1 MLLRLQNIRVAYK
14 DTLVIDGVSLD
25 IGDNEIVSLIGPN
38 GAGKSTVLKAIM
50 NLGDTSVISGEIF
63 FNGENIKGMKTNH
76 LISKGISYIP
86 QGNSV
91 FTSLTVEENLRL
103 ALSIAGNS
111 SSAMNTVYDRFPV
124 LTQKKRERAANLSGG
139 EKQILGLAR
148 ALVTKPKLL
157 LLDEPSIGLSPKFVS
172 EIFNNIKALKKGGTS
187 IIIVEQ
193 KVKEALEISDRTYIL
208 KAGKNFFEGTSEK
221 IRKSGHL
228 EHAYLGG

>member
-1 MLLRLQNIRVAYK
+1 MLLDIRKFSVAYS
-14 DTLVIDGVSLD
+14 DTLIISGLSCHV
-25 IGDNEIVSLIGPN
+25 DNGEIVSLIGPN

-50 NLGDTSVISGEIF
+50 NLGDTSATSGEIF
-63 FNGENIKGMKTNH
+63 FNGENIKGMKTNQ
-76 LISKGISYIP
+76 LISKGLSYIP

-91 FTSLTVEENLRL
+91 FTSLTVEENLRV
-103 ALSIAGNS
+103 ALSITGNGN
-111 SSAMNTVYDRFPV
+111 SAMNAIYGRFTV
-124 LTQKKRERAANLSGG
+124 LAEKRSERASNLSGG

-172 EIFNNIKALKKGGTS
+172 QIFNNIKDLKRGGTS
-187 IIIVEQ
+187 IIIIEQ
-193 KVKEALEISDRTYIL
+193 RVKEALEISDRTYIL
-208 KAGKNFFEGTSEK
+208 KAGKMFFGGTSDE

>member
-1 MLLRLQNIRVAYK
+1 MLLDIRNIGIAYS
-14 DTLVIDGVSLD
+14 DTVIVQGLSCHV
-25 IGDNEIVSLIGPN
+25 NNREIVSIIGPN

-50 NLGDTSVISGEIF
+50 NLGDTSVTSGDIF
-63 FNGENIKGMKTNH
+63 FNGENIKGMKTNQ
-76 LISKGISYIP
+76 LISKGVSYIP

-91 FTSLTVEENLRL
+91 FTSLTVEENLSV
-103 ALSIAGNS
+103 ALSIAGIG
-111 SSAMNTVYDRFPV
+111 SSAMSSIYDRFPV
-124 LTQKKRERAANLSGG
+124 LLDKKREMTANLSGG
-139 EKQILGLAR
+139 EKQMLGLAR

-172 EIFNNIKALKKGGTS
+172 EIFNNIRALKNSGTS

-193 KVKEALEISDRTYIL
+193 RVKEALEISDRTYIL
-208 KAGKNFFEGTSEK
+208 KAGKKFFEGTSDE